1 MPPKLP
7 TIYPGAPFIMANLV
21 TNQIKPAIWLTSKR
35 LRAHGIIVALCLWG
49 LYGWNLTTPGMRDR
63 NGNLKG
69 TDFLHLYTLGS
80 IANQHRGADLY
91 DMNAQAALAAERVP
105 EARGIR
111 YLPLYPPQVSI
122 FFAPLAGLS
131 YGWALV
137 WWWGSSA
144 IVYGLCCFSIWRSCP
159 HLYDC
164 GATVVILAVAFPA
177 FFHLIAWGQTSA
189 LALACFTLMFF
200 LLRHRRDFLAGLVLG
215 CLIFKPQLGLAAAVV
230 FVSTGAWKTA
240 LGAIVSTAAQ
250 ISIGILFY
258 GIEPLRQ
265 WMGMLWN
272 VRTMLPLLEPK
283 LYQTHSLRTF
293 WSMLLPWPAI
303 SLGLY
308 ILSAAVALAWTI
320 ACWKRRSS
328 PLSLRFSALLFASVL
343 VAPHLTVY
351 DLVILAP
358 AFLLLADWLV
368 PQPTAVSARWL
379 GTLLYL
385 TFMLPLVGPFARW
398 TRVQFSVVAMVAALY
413 VIWQICR
420 EAGSIA
426 SAAPA
431 SVGTTTMG
439 ET

>member
-1 MPPKLP
+1 
-7 TIYPGAPFIMANLV
+7 MANLV

-131 YGWALV
+131 YLWALV

-240 LGAIVSTAAQ
+240 LGALASTAAQ

-258 GIEPLRQ
+258 GIEPFAPMDAHAVECAHDAAAARAQALSNALSSHILVDAPALACHFPWTLHPECSGRSR
-265 WMGMLWN
+265 MDD
-272 VRTMLPLLEPK
+272 RLLEATILSFISAVFGPAVRQCSRGASSYG
-283 LYQTHSLRTF
+283 LRLSDFGSRVSLAGRLARSSADRSIDAMVGHAALPDIHASARRSLRP
-293 WSMLLPWPAI
+293 MD
-303 SLGLY
+303 
-308 ILSAAVALAWTI
+308 
-320 ACWKRRSS
+320 ACPVFCGCDGRCVVR
-328 PLSLRFSALLFASVL
+328 
-343 VAPHLTVY
+343 
-351 DLVILAP
+351 D
-358 AFLLLADWLV
+358 LADL
-368 PQPTAVSARWL
+368 S
-379 GTLLYL
+379 
-385 TFMLPLVGPFARW
+385 
-398 TRVQFSVVAMVAALY
+398 
-413 VIWQICR
+413 
-420 EAGSIA
+420 
-426 SAAPA
+426 
-431 SVGTTTMG
+431 
-439 ET
+439 